1 MRFLDIIADTC
12 IVPDANRSVIRN
24 SPSTGCA
31 SCSPSDL
38 AVLKHNGQW
47 SIDSQKLSTY
57 PFALWRSR
65 LSPADRQASSS
76 GKDAR
81 NCILLPSDI
90 LANVVQ
96 ETDGHPFL
104 VRELPQRDVPK
115 SWFVS
120 AAPMP
125 SAGVRSSTVA
135 LFGTNRTSCASSRE
149 SLVPSQGGQQCFTEA
164 RPPQLRW
171 LCCR

>member
-1 MRFLDIIADTC
+1 MAI
-12 IVPDANRSVIRN
+12 SVE
-24 SPSTGCA
+24 
-31 SCSPSDL
+31 
-38 AVLKHNGQW
+38 
-47 SIDSQKLSTY
+47 
-57 PFALWRSR
+57 
-65 LSPADRQASSS
+65 PADRQASSS

-96 ETDGHPFL
+96 ETDGHPIL

-125 SAGVRSSTVA
+125 SAGVA
-135 LFGTNRTSCASSRE
+135 LNDTDVVFCRCDQHFAKARPCASAHARAATPFMPRASAVHKYIVRKHMESRHAD
-149 SLVPSQGGQQCFTEA
+149 LHIVA
-164 RPPQLRW
+164 
-171 LCCR
+171 